1 MTEMDIVRAE
11 EKGITVQY
19 IGVLKNTEEWRNMD
33 MIQRIGKI
41 AQFLALNRQERS
53 ELRTSGGIILN
64 MAEAK
69 KAIEQILYFGSHFI
83 VSPRTSTDKKFRI
96 SATRVNMV
104 GQKPG
109 YIFFMRGDIR
119 DTAAYF
125 ENMGFMEKLEA
136 TTYTR
141 EGQAG
146 TLREHPIE
154 VAGTI
159 VESIL
164 GLGLVYEDC
173 QYEELEDMPAIVE
186 FMEAGL
192 MTQDVERRS
201 EMMYLKNRYRAT
213 LTKEKWDE
221 YDEILGFAMIPESDP
236 EIMRNLEGLRNRQ
249 AGVPDQLEED
259 ELADFYARIQRRK
272 ETRDRALG
280 QYAV

>member
-1 MTEMDIVRAE
+1 
-11 EKGITVQY
+11 
-19 IGVLKNTEEWRNMD
+19 
-33 MIQRIGKI
+33 
-41 AQFLALNRQERS
+41 
-53 ELRTSGGIILN
+53 

-69 KAIEQILYFGSHFI
+69 KALEQRLYFGAHFI
-83 VSPRTSTDKKFRI
+83 VSPRTPSDKKFRL

-104 GQKPG
+104 GQNKPG

-125 ENMGFMEKLEA
+125 ESMGFMGKLEG

-146 TLREHPIE
+146 TFREHPIE

-164 GLGLVYEDC
+164 GLGLVYEER
-173 QYEELEDMPAIVE
+173 QYEELEDIPAIVE

-192 MTQDVERRS
+192 MTQDVKRRS
-201 EMMYLKNRYRAT
+201 EMRYLKNRYRAT

-221 YDEILGFAMIPESDP
+221 YDEIWGFAMIPESDP
-236 EIMRNLEGLRNRQ
+236 DMTRNLEGLRNRQ

-272 ETRDRALG
+272 ETRDKALG